1 MIEAFGEGFQ
11 IAAADRGVTDD
22 NSSPACAT
30 PIYTGRR
37 VDLVLIYELMRAGIF
52 RQLLRWYHIAF
63 SHL

>member
-22 NSSPACAT
+22 NSSLARPA
-30 PIYTGRR
+30 PIYTVRR

-52 RQLLRWYHIAF
+52 RQLLW
-63 SHL
+63 